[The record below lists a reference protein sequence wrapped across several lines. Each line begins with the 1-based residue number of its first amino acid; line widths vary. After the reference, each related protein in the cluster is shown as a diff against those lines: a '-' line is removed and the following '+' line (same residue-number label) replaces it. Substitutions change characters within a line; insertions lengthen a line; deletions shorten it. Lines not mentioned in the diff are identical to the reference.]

1 MVQERVAENVYLFTS
16 DLYAQVNAGAVV
28 GPDWSILIDTLAY
41 PEETLEIKDFLEN
54 RIGAPVRYVINTHY
68 HSDHS
73 LGTCWFPSATVVS
86 HALCRDL
93 LDTVGRE
100 ALDTAKKQN
109 RELMEVEVVLP
120 DFVFHQGELLLKVG
134 KRTLRL
140 IHLPGHS
147 MDNVGVLVV
156 EDRVLFSGDIMMPVP
171 YIVDGDIDVMI
182 ESMKRIPGLK
192 LENLIQ
198 GHGDVILRGEV
209 QSSVKDNLNYLST
222 IRKHVKKASR
232 RRDPEGYLRSI
243 DVESCGKARILLSGL
258 VEQLHQRN
266 LLTLYERTYGELKGS
281 DE

>member
-28 GPDWSILIDTLAY
+28 GPDWSILIDTLAF

-54 RIGAPVRYVINTHY
+54 RLSAPVRYVINTHY

-73 LGTCWFPSATVVS
+73 MGTCWFPSATVVS

-100 ALDTAKKQN
+100 ALATAKKQS
-109 RELMEVEVVLP
+109 RELKDVEVVLP
-120 DFVFHQGELLLKVG
+120 DLVFERGELLLKVG

-156 EDRVLFSGDIMMPVP
+156 EDKVLFAGDIMMPIP
-171 YIVDGDIDVMI
+171 YIVDGDMNVMI
-182 ESMKRIPGLK
+182 DSMKRIPPLK

-209 QSSVKDNLNYLST
+209 GSSVKDNLTYLST
-222 IRKHVKKASR
+222 IRRHVKKASSR
-232 RRDPEGYLRSI
+232 SDPEAYLRSI
-243 DVESCGKARILLSGL
+243 DVESCGKARILLNGL

-266 LLTLYERTYGELKGS
+266 MQTLYERTYA
-281 DE
+281 DEDE